1 MGPLPHLQKYLN
13 VKQALFPLK
22 YIRNYTSNT
31 RHWADKRHIIMANIQ
46 YSASYVSGPVLN
58 AFNIVTYFIIIT
70 SLWGNIILISIFRL
84 GNWDFREVKW
94 FAKGYS
100 PQETDPRFQSRGS
113 YFRAHG
119 LKLHPVGSAPPLPC
133 SGSRRCAASIQTTVF
148 PRVIRIHSGA
158 VPQRKIL
165 NLFSGT

>member
-22 YIRNYTSNT
+22 YIRNYTSHT

-58 AFNIVTYFIIIT
+58 GFYIVTYFIILT
-70 SLWGNIILISIFRL
+70 SLWRNIILIYIFRL
-84 GNWDFREVKW
+84 GNWDFRKVKW
-94 FAKGYS
+94 FATGYS

-113 YFRAHG
+113 YFRAQG
-119 LKLHPVGSAPPLPC
+119 LKLHPVGSAPPLPR

-148 PRVIRIHSGA
+148 SRVIRIHSGA